1 MGVHTRLRGRRFRA
15 DTTQARAFP
24 RPIPPIPPPRR
35 YQALYGGDP
44 LYAGHA
50 EMLQVIRRNAPTAL
64 VLLSSTGYAQD
75 AAFLLALRLQYTAQT
90 GAPPTNVLY
99 VLHPYQGMYQGV
111 WISLRS
117 TLRLTLALQA
127 IGPVIFTELGQ
138 CVGSGAAPAR
148 LKRRASPHA
157 TGACEASPRPLCAR
171 VPTSTSLQA
180 HAMPIARPPTHLPIP
195 QLPLSPQVLLQRGQH
210 ERVRRARAL
219 QRRGARRQ
227 LRAQPP
233 ESRGAA

>member
-1 MGVHTRLRGRRFRA
+1 MGGRPTPA
-15 DTTQARAFP
+15 APSIAEFP
-24 RPIPPIPPPRR
+24 DPFLCR

-117 TLRLTLALQA
+117 TLRLTLALQT

-138 CVGSGAAPAR
+138 CVGSVVSLARSKTVPRRVSPEPAR
-148 LKRRASPHA
+148 LRRFLRLL
-157 TGACEASPRPLCAR
+157 ACRRPRHRCNRTP
-171 VPTSTSLQA
+171 
-180 HAMPIARPPTHLPIP
+180 
-195 QLPLSPQVLLQRGQH
+195 
-210 ERVRRARAL
+210 
-219 QRRGARRQ
+219 
-227 LRAQPP
+227 
-233 ESRGAA
+233 